1 MRGKRKKSIGRNYD
15 RANIYSKL
23 IFLIQASRYHFF
35 SRGNKL
41 IRFNARF
48 YQRILFKYDI
58 RSQNHPDVLFALK
71 TAHHPFPYAFRHAR
85 GRIRD
90 TPGNR

>member
-1 MRGKRKKSIGRNYD
+1 MEGIT
-15 RANIYSKL
+15 
-23 IFLIQASRYHFF
+23 IFIRYLEINFSNTSTYHFF